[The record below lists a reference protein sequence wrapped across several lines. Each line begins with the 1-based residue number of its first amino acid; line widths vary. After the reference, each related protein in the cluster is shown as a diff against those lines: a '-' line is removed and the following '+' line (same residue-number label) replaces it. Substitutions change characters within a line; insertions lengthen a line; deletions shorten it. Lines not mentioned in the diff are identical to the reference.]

1 MKYLVLCDF
10 TLNSVKYVHG
20 DVINVL
26 GEMANNSAITFLA
39 SKGSII
45 PFTDTKKHSKKPV
58 ARVNDKAEKPVVKC
72 DAVLDKS
79 KLDAAISQL
88 KQLDNSNTVAESVA
102 DTPVT
107 EKPKKSVKANKE

>member
-10 TLNSVKYVHG
+10 TLNSVKYMHG

-26 GEMANNSAITFLA
+26 GETADNSAITFLA

-45 PFTDTKKHSKKPV
+45 PFADTKKHSKKPV
-58 ARVNDKAEKPVVKC
+58 TKSTDKAEKSIKT
-72 DAVLDKS
+72 DAVLGKS

-88 KQLDNSNTVAESVA
+88 KQLDNSNTAGEPSVEA
-102 DTPVT
+102 SAV